1 MSSLLQIISRARP
14 LLGPAAAAAA
24 AAPRWAG
31 PAATVGKYKY
41 AAQRAHYHSLRKQPI
56 NARVGALRR
65 RVFSDISKPPPTPK
79 TVSARPSSLWRRFN
93 ERVERI
99 PKRVRVG
106 FRIVRVG
113 FYCVTIYQLGK
124 AEGMAEYATNPAA
137 YAQGIT
143 AQVVSQ
149 FAPPGTDPA
158 SVVVNGPTEQ
168 RVIRIMR
175 KVVEGAAKTLK
186 RLHAEAKDPE
196 EKVRLERAM
205 EMLQRRWTVV
215 VIDNDAV
222 NAFVHPLLPGATF
235 FLTGLVGPAADYTD
249 EEIAMVCAH
258 ELSHALFE
266 HGREALATQ
275 GILTA
280 LKVVVLT
287 ALDPTGVL
295 SLVIEAVLNP
305 FVSLSLELPHSRTHE
320 SEADSLGIQI
330 VADSCFD
337 LEKACNFFSKL
348 DDLHDGSAA
357 WASTH
362 PHPKDRHEALA
373 EMVADPVLMGLNAE
387 CEVHTALF

>member
-1 MSSLLQIISRARP
+1 MCLGGRLGRYGVQLANDVPVDELTYDALLFAPFALHIRP
-14 LLGPAAAAAA
+14 
-24 AAPRWAG
+24 
-31 PAATVGKYKY
+31 
-41 AAQRAHYHSLRKQPI
+41 
-56 NARVGALRR
+56 N
-65 RVFSDISKPPPTPK
+65 
-79 TVSARPSSLWRRFN
+79 
-93 ERVERI
+93 
-99 PKRVRVG
+99 
-106 FRIVRVG
+106 
-113 FYCVTIYQLGK
+113 K

-295 SLVIEAVLNP
+295 SLVIEVLFWFAIP
-305 FVSLSLELPHSRTHE
+305 AKVTPLLRC
-320 SEADSLGIQI
+320 
-330 VADSCFD
+330 V
-337 LEKACNFFSKL
+337 
-348 DDLHDGSAA
+348 GS
-357 WASTH
+357 
-362 PHPKDRHEALA
+362 
-373 EMVADPVLMGLNAE
+373 
-387 CEVHTALF
+387 